1 MRLRIFPIIIFVFLI
16 VGPASAVTFEELNAL
31 FGIPLWTDENLWD
44 DDVAATAKRLGWP
57 VESNISTDSSYRKY
71 PGAEEVVL
79 GTRPQSLALY
89 GENNHPLRLS
99 LMFANR
105 GDSVDFLFDVEDA
118 KLKREQERRQ
128 AKQMRD
134 FKGAIQKDAKT
145 ISAALT
151 GLLGPPAVDRFG
163 QGRQTR
169 ESVQRWDWNGHAF
182 LLASPRDEYVALR
195 ILPLELA
202 DTQGK
207 ARIPDAEMK
216 ERLLAR
222 VEERPNGDVILKDMP
237 MVDQGPK
244 GYCVPATWE
253 RVMRYMGIP
262 ADMYILAMAGTTKT
276 GGGTYVADLVNAA
289 REAITRGGRRLDSE
303 KGKISM
309 ATVKKYVRKGVP
321 LMWTMFSL
329 PEVNQDLGARMGPRQ
344 AMSDP
349 IEWEKSLTPARLA
362 AKRIQH
368 NFKHGHMCMIIG
380 YNEKTK
386 EIAVSDSWGPQF
398 AERWMTVEEA
408 NAVSQGEF
416 MIINL

>member
-1 MRLRIFPIIIFVFLI
+1 MRLRTFLVIFFVFLI
-16 VGPASAVTFEELNAL
+16 VGPASAVTFEEVNAL
-31 FGIPLWTDENLWD
+31 FGIPLWTDDNLWD

-57 VESNISTDSSYRKY
+57 EESNISTDSSYRKY

-79 GTRPQSLALY
+79 GTRPYSLTLY

-118 KLKREQERRQ
+118 KVKRAQERQ
-128 AKQMRD
+128 QEKQIRD
-134 FKGAIQKDAKT
+134 LKGIIQKDAKS

-151 GLLGPPAVDRFG
+151 TLFGAPTVDRYG

-195 ILPLELA
+195 ILPPELA

-222 VEERPNGDVILKDMP
+222 IEERPNGDVILRDIP
-237 MVDQGPK
+237 MVNQGPK

-262 ADMYILAMAGTTKT
+262 ADMYILAMAGGTIT
-276 GGGTYVADLVNAA
+276 GGGTHVADIVNAA

-329 PEVNQDLGARMGPRQ
+329 PEVNQDLGTRMGPRQ
-344 AMSDP
+344 TMTDP
-349 IEWEKSLTPARLA
+349 VEWKKSLTPARLA
-362 AKRIQH
+362 AKRIRTD
-368 NFKHGHMCMIIG
+368 NERGHMCMIIG
-380 YNEKTK
+380 YNEKTD